1 MSLTFNS
8 LVELIATYIDR
19 QDKETIDKIPTFIS
33 LAEQAIVRKVKT
45 IGLTVYGNGVFIPGN
60 PVYQKPANWRRNIS
74 FNYGS
79 GDNFESRKS
88 IELRVYE
95 YLNSYWPD
103 RGITGAPEFYSEYGY
118 YGILVSPTPDK
129 AYPYEWGTYQIPEP
143 LSRFKQTNW
152 ITDFAPDVLLYG
164 SLVQAS
170 LFSKNYEVV
179 AESWNKQ
186 YLDAINDLNAENRMR
201 VDDRQTNR
209 DAD

>member
-1 MSLTFNS
+1 MALTFNS
-8 LVELIATYIDR
+8 LVSLITTYIDR
-19 QDKETIDKIPTFIS
+19 QDRETIDKIPTFIS

-45 IGLTVYGNGVFIPGN
+45 IGLTIYANGTFTPGLS
-60 PVYQKPANWRRNIS
+60 VYQKPANWRRNIS

-79 GDNFESRKS
+79 GDGFTSRLP
-88 IELRVYE
+88 IELRTYE

-103 RGITGAPEFYSEYGY
+103 RDLRAAPEFYSEYGY
-118 YGILVSPTPDK
+118 TAILVSPTPDK
-129 AYPYEWGTYQIPEP
+129 AYPYEWATYQIPAP
-143 LSRFKQTNW
+143 LSQANQTNW

-186 YLDAINDLNAENRMR
+186 YMDAINDLNTENSMR
-201 VDDRQTNR
+201 VNDRQTNR